1 MSAVQCTVQFLM
13 RHEWSAWDSSAS
25 GRGGSRW
32 HERRNQ
38 SWGWRVEARS
48 WVGSLEGALECDSV
62 LWQKIVN
69 FSCYVCPINEQWKC
83 RMKCWHPLPAAMPQY
98 HSWKSGWLDCFAA
111 TLNLTAVFRWP
122 LPFLIKKE
130 EMHRIL
136 LTY

>member
-25 GRGGSRW
+25 GRGGSQW

-62 LWQKIVN
+62 LWLKIVN
-69 FSCYVCPINEQWKC
+69 FSCYVCPINESVEWNAGTLFQPPC
-83 RMKCWHPLPAAMPQY
+83 PNITLG
-98 HSWKSGWLDCFAA
+98 KSGWLDCFAA

-122 LPFLIKKE
+122 LPFLIKNE